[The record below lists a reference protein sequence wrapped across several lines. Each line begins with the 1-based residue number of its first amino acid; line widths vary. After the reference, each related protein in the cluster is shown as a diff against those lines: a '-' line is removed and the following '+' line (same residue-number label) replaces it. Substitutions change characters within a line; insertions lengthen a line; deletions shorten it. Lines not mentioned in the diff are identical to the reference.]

1 MCGICG
7 IVALDDPLPSGLKY
21 AIGPMTDTLAHRGP
35 DGAGCY
41 VNDHVA
47 LGHRRLAIID
57 RDGGVQPMSNEAGTV
72 WVVFNGEIYNHR
84 ELRRQLVAKGH
95 RFASACDTEVIVHA
109 YEEYG
114 VDCVA
119 RFEGMFAFA
128 LYDVVSHTLF
138 AARDRVGKKPFFYSQ
153 LCGTIHF
160 ASEVKA
166 LAASPVWN
174 DAWDPASLESYLSL
188 GYVIAPHTIYR
199 HVKKLEAGHWLRVR
213 VGYVE
218 TRKYWDVELFDD
230 MALPEPVLL
239 DELEEL
245 LRQAVADR
253 LESEVPLG
261 AFLSGGIDSSLVA
274 SLMSQVMP
282 AAPKTVTVGFR
293 EKDCNEIETAFA
305 TARALGT
312 QHHAHV
318 IDPDVADELDRI
330 VSAFDEPFADSSA
343 VPTYYVANAARQ
355 EVTVAL
361 TGDGGDEAFS
371 GYQLRYV
378 PILLEARLRTIV
390 RGASGRAVARWLGRH
405 WPRGPNLPRAL
416 RLGAILENLGR
427 DAACAYY
434 ADLCFL
440 KPWITRELLGLR
452 DPLRFDDSA
461 VCEQVTNAY
470 RRCPSTSALQRAQYA
485 DLKIYL
491 ANDVLV
497 KVDRMSMLNGLE
509 VRCPL
514 LDRRVIEFAFRIP
527 AEQKMPWFRAKHLLR
542 ALASRRLSA
551 EVANRPKRGFDAP
564 VDRWITG
571 KFGPQLAS
579 DLFASTAEVR
589 GVLDQAQLRVLYDRH
604 QSGAARNSY
613 VLWAAWVL
621 ERWLRLRRPAHAQD
635 AARAEQWPALLAP
648 QMLSRPATPAASAAA
663 ATSSLPADLASGV
676 HIFRKRS

>member
-7 IVALDDPLPSGLKY
+7 IVALDDPLPSGLRF
-21 AIGPMTDTLAHRGP
+21 AIGPMTDALAHRGP
-35 DGAGCY
+35 DGDGFY
-41 VNDHVA
+41 TNTHVA

-57 RDGGVQPMSNEAGTV
+57 RDGGVQPMANETGTV

-84 ELRRQLVAKGH
+84 ELRRQLIAKGH
-95 RFASACDTEVIVHA
+95 RFASVCDTEVIVHA

-114 VDCVA
+114 TDCVS

-128 LYDVVSHTLF
+128 VYDITSRTLF
-138 AARDRVGKKPFFYSQ
+138 AARDRMGKKPFFYSQ
-153 LCGTIHF
+153 LGGAFHF

-166 LAASPVWN
+166 LAVSPAWD

-188 GYVIAPHTIYR
+188 GYVIAPNTIYR

-213 VGYVE
+213 DGNIE
-218 TRKYWDVELFDD
+218 THKYWDVELFDD
-230 MALPEPVLL
+230 LTSPEPTLI

-282 AAPKTVTVGFR
+282 VAPKTVTVGFR
-293 EKDCNEIETAFA
+293 EKDCNEIETALA

-318 IDPDVADELDRI
+318 IDPDDADELDRI

-343 VPTYYVANAARQ
+343 VPTYYVANAAKQ

-361 TGDGGDEAFS
+361 TGDGGDEAFG

-378 PILLEARLRTIV
+378 PLLLEARLRTLV
-390 RGASGRAVARWLGRH
+390 HGDSGRAAARWLGRH
-405 WPRGPNLPRAL
+405 WPRDPRLPRAL
-416 RLGAILENLGR
+416 RIGAILENLGR
-427 DAACAYY
+427 DPACAYY

-440 KPWITRELLGLR
+440 KPWITRELLGLS
-452 DPLRFDDSA
+452 DPLRFDDSD
-461 VCEQVTNAY
+461 VCGQVTSTY

-527 AEQKMPWFRAKHLLR
+527 AAKKMPRFRTKHLLR
-542 ALASRRLSA
+542 RLASRRLSP
-551 EVANRPKRGFDAP
+551 EVASRPKRGFDAP
-564 VDRWITG
+564 VDQWITG
-571 KFGPQLAS
+571 KFGPQLAA
-579 DLFASTAEVR
+579 DLFASTAEV
-589 GVLDQAQLRVLYDRH
+589 GGLLDQGRLRVLYDRH

-621 ERWLRLRRPAHAQD
+621 ERWLRVRRSRAHARPE
-635 AARAEQWPALLAP
+635 RA
-648 QMLSRPATPAASAAA
+648 SATP
-663 ATSSLPADLASGV
+663 V
-676 HIFRKRS
+676 IRIFRKTS

>member
-1 MCGICG
+1 
-7 IVALDDPLPSGLKY
+7 
-21 AIGPMTDTLAHRGP
+21 MTGALAHRGP
-35 DGAGCY
+35 DGEGFY
-41 VNDHVA
+41 VDTHAA

-57 RDGGVQPMSNEAGTV
+57 REGGVQPMTNEAGTV

-84 ELRRQLVAKGH
+84 ELRRQLIAKGH
-95 RFASACDTEVIVHA
+95 CFATACDTEVIVHA

-114 VDCVA
+114 VDCVT

-128 LYDVVSHTLF
+128 VYDAVSRTLF
-138 AARDRVGKKPFFYSQ
+138 AARDRLGKKPFFYSQ
-153 LCGTIHF
+153 LAGTIHF
-160 ASEVKA
+160 ASEIKA
-166 LAASPVWN
+166 LAVSPVWN

-188 GYVIAPHTIYR
+188 GYIVAPHTIYR
-199 HVKKLEAGHWLRVR
+199 HVRKLEAGHWLRVR
-213 VGYVE
+213 GGFIE

-230 MALPEPVLL
+230 LRSTEPVLL

-282 AAPKTVTVGFR
+282 TAPKTVTVGFR

-305 TARALGT
+305 TAKALGT

-343 VPTYYVANAARQ
+343 VPTYYVAKAAKQ
-355 EVTVAL
+355 EMTVAL
-361 TGDGGDEAFS
+361 TGDGGDEAFG

-378 PILLEARLRTIV
+378 PLQLEAHLRTLV
-390 RGASGRAVARWLGRH
+390 RGAPGRAAARWAGRH
-405 WPRGPNLPRAL
+405 WPRDARLPRPL
-416 RLGAILENLGR
+416 RLGAVLENLGR

-440 KPWITRELLGLR
+440 KPWVTRELLGLR
-452 DPLRFDDSA
+452 DPLRFDNSDI
-461 VCEQVTNAY
+461 CGEVTGAY
-470 RRCPSTSALQRAQYA
+470 RRCPSRSALQCAEYA

-514 LDRRVIEFAFRIP
+514 LDRRVIEFAFRVP
-527 AEQKMPWFRAKHLLR
+527 AAMKMPRFRAKHLLR
-542 ALASRRLSA
+542 RLASRRLSA
-551 EVANRPKRGFDAP
+551 EVASRPKRGFDAP
-564 VDRWITG
+564 VDHWITG
-571 KFGPQLAS
+571 KFGPRLAA
-579 DLFASTAEVR
+579 DLFAPTAEVR
-589 GVLDQAQLRVLYDRH
+589 GVMDQARLRVLYDRH
-604 QSGAARNSY
+604 QSGAAPNSY

-621 ERWLRLRRPAHAQD
+621 ERWLRLRLPRRTDARDARDGARPEHWRVVQGRHA
-635 AARAEQWPALLAP
+635 
-648 QMLSRPATPAASAAA
+648 LSRLATPVAF
-663 ATSSLPADLASGV
+663 
-676 HIFRKRS
+676 IRE